1 MHNVR
6 RFLQDASYE
15 TSQDARARAASEG
28 NLRPEDVIP
37 IYRKR
42 TTIDS
47 SGRETESQSRYVN
60 LSHSVYSLRLI
71 GALQL
76 LRCRLDRSVVKVRS
90 RCLGSCDLC
99 NDDWTSLAVQAV
111 QVE

>member
-6 RFLQDASYE
+6 RFLQDSAYEASQE
-15 TSQDARARAASEG
+15 ARARAAAEG

-47 SGRETESQSRYVN
+47 AGRETQSQSRC
-60 LSHSVYSLRLI
+60 
-71 GALQL
+71 AL
-76 LRCRLDRSVVKVRS
+76 
-90 RCLGSCDLC
+90 G
-99 NDDWTSLAVQAV
+99 
-111 QVE
+111 